1 MGVRIVRMIPLL
13 IFLAVLA
20 AGVYLY
26 VSYRQ
31 SPLRAKEV
39 LIKMFLWVTGILTA
53 FFGLATLYAVFES
66 NTPVFDLAFSFML
79 ATALGLAVTLFCRWR
94 FLKHHPLYK
103 FKAADT
109 KTMPR
114 EPAWL
119 TALKKLLQMY
129 MGGRR

>member
-13 IFLAVLA
+13 VVLA
-20 AGVYLY
+20 LLAAVVYLY

-39 LIKMFLWVTGILTA
+39 LIKMFLWVTGVLTA

-79 ATALGLAVTLFCRWR
+79 AAILGLVITLFCRWR

-103 FKAADT
+103 FKATDA

-119 TALKKLLQMY
+119 VALKKILQMY
-129 MGGRR
+129 TSGRR

>member
-13 IFLAVLA
+13 VVLA
-20 AGVYLY
+20 LLAAVVYLY

-39 LIKMFLWVTGILTA
+39 LIKMFLWVTGVLTA

-79 ATALGLAVTLFCRWR
+79 AAILGLVITLFCRWR

-103 FKAADT
+103 FKATDV

-119 TALKKLLQMY
+119 AALKKILQMY
-129 MGGRR
+129 TSGRR

>member
-13 IFLAVLA
+13 VFLAVLA

-39 LIKMFLWVTGILTA
+39 LIKMFLWVNGALTA
-53 FFGLATLYAVFES
+53 FFGLATLYAVFEA

-79 ATALGLAVTLFCRWR
+79 AAVLGLVITLICRWR
-94 FLKHHPLYK
+94 FVKHHPLYK
-103 FKAADT
+103 FKATEA
-109 KTMPR
+109 KTIPR

-119 TALKKLLQMY
+119 TALKKLLQIY
-129 MGGRR
+129 FGGKR

>member
-13 IFLAVLA
+13 LFLAVLA

-39 LIKMFLWVTGILTA
+39 LIKMFTWVNGALTV

-79 ATALGLAVTLFCRWR
+79 AALLGLAITLFCRWR
-94 FLKHHPLYK
+94 FIKHHPLYK
-103 FKAADT
+103 FKAADA
-109 KTMPR
+109 KTIPR

-119 TALKKLLQMY
+119 TALKKLLGIY
-129 MGGRR
+129 MGGKR

>member
-13 IFLAVLA
+13 VVLA
-20 AGVYLY
+20 LLAAVVYLY

-39 LIKMFLWVTGILTA
+39 LIKMFLWVTGVLTA

-79 ATALGLAVTLFCRWR
+79 AAILGLVITLFCRWR

-103 FKAADT
+103 FKATDA

-119 TALKKLLQMY
+119 AALKKILQMY
-129 MGGRR
+129 TSGRR

>member
-1 MGVRIVRMIPLL
+1 MGVRIIRMIPLL
-13 IFLAVLA
+13 LALAVLA

-39 LIKMFLWVTGILTA
+39 LIKMFLWVTGVLSA

-79 ATALGLAVTLFCRWR
+79 AAILGLVITLVCRWR
-94 FLKHHPLYK
+94 FLQHHPLYK
-103 FKAADT
+103 FKATDAHTINRD
-109 KTMPR
+109 
-114 EPAWL
+114 PAWL
-119 TALKKLLQMY
+119 AALKKLLQVY
-129 MGGRR
+129 MGGKR